1 MPLFSIPDPLLIN
14 HDILSPICCCGFRI
28 IPRTS
33 FQSKKHPFLSLLE
46 DPFPSETII
55 SSIGSKSVEMIHTYA
70 TALNLFLSGGS
81 VNKESACNA
90 EDPDSI
96 LGQEAPLE
104 KEMATHFTILA

>member
-1 MPLFSIPDPLLIN
+1 
-14 HDILSPICCCGFRI
+14 
-28 IPRTS
+28 
-33 FQSKKHPFLSLLE
+33 
-46 DPFPSETII
+46 
-55 SSIGSKSVEMIHTYA
+55 MIHTYA

-104 KEMATHFTILA
+104 KEMATHFTILAREVPWTEDRGTWWATVPGVTRVGHDSATEPPELPDNIQDTQ